1 MRSEMSSYLPLIFTF
16 VIAIVGGFF
25 DTTDKQ
31 ATQAATRLRWLPR
44 LTRAGAILTCIYLSS
59 LFFSLFAV
67 RAANQNSMQ
76 KDQDDQAAKKRLVT
90 DNEELQRNLA
100 EARSQI
106 SQLAKFDFDQ
116 FQGIT
121 VGLKLTTAQVTG
133 RLTTSSKEL
142 SALVADSSRSIDTNV
157 RGSLEPL
164 RSFFLTVFFAESS
177 AISDA
182 RKNASVAKNI
192 AFGDLNSNPI
202 KNPLYQKGGG
212 EGLAFL
218 STLACKSPVPV
229 TITMDMSLAET
240 PSVSLRATASKTQST
255 CTSEAHLEAGGGS
268 PRDKEKAVPHR
279 SSWEFID
286 VDPPTSLIEGVG
298 QFDPAQ
304 LDPITVKYPLTATD
318 FRRHVRA
325 IIYFEGETLDGT
337 KAARKFLEPRLPLA
351 VGFHLAPGNADFDSS
366 QAYLLDS
373 RTETY
378 NNSYLKNGVVSYFY
392 EPGQMRPEWARSW
405 AAGSS
410 GAMERV
416 RMKNAYRAK

>member
-1 MRSEMSSYLPLIFTF
+1 MSSYLPLIFTLCHRDRRR
-16 VIAIVGGFF
+16 ILF

-164 RSFFLTVFFAESS
+164 RSFFLTVFFAGVLCDLGCTKECVG
-177 AISDA
+177 
-182 RKNASVAKNI
+182 RQEHSV
-192 AFGDLNSNPI
+192 
-202 KNPLYQKGGG
+202 
-212 EGLAFL
+212 
-218 STLACKSPVPV
+218 
-229 TITMDMSLAET
+229 
-240 PSVSLRATASKTQST
+240 R
-255 CTSEAHLEAGGGS
+255 
-268 PRDKEKAVPHR
+268 
-279 SSWEFID
+279 
-286 VDPPTSLIEGVG
+286 
-298 QFDPAQ
+298 
-304 LDPITVKYPLTATD
+304 
-318 FRRHVRA
+318 
-325 IIYFEGETLDGT
+325 
-337 KAARKFLEPRLPLA
+337 
-351 VGFHLAPGNADFDSS
+351 
-366 QAYLLDS
+366 
-373 RTETY
+373 
-378 NNSYLKNGVVSYFY
+378 
-392 EPGQMRPEWARSW
+392 
-405 AAGSS
+405 
-410 GAMERV
+410 
-416 RMKNAYRAK
+416 